1 MPPTPETKIPTFRQP
16 EPYVVREMVML
27 TTESP
32 EYEDQP
38 VQERKSRIVVKRI
51 VVSIVE
57 EVSGTERL
65 SNKELESVLD
75 EILTKDGEK
84 GVVKKQRSVEIF
96 IPKDISS
103 DPDQLTQSDLDK
115 IQDYLSKQP
124 GTRQGQYVIRIETSD
139 GMDQI
144 IFSFVIGPEK
154 APSKTG
160 PTESST
166 ENNPDSQ
173 TPAPEDQQR
182 DQEGS
187 PNGSGEENTE
197 KPSNPND
204 QSLYLDPRESK
215 KSIALGD
222 TSGQASDQ
230 AWSLALG
237 SLWLARKSGDSAG
250 ESQVD
255 FSVQARRMRRLLS
268 QSTPSKKNVS
278 NSRTME

>member
-1 MPPTPETKIPTFRQP
+1 M
-16 EPYVVREMVML
+16 VREMVML

-65 SNKELESVLD
+65 SNKQLENVLD
-75 EILTKDGEK
+75 ETPTKDGEK
-84 GVVKKQRSVEIF
+84 EVVKKQRSVEIF
-96 IPKDISS
+96 IPEDILS
-103 DPDQLTQSDLDK
+103 DSDQLTQSDLDK

-124 GTRQGQYVIRIETSD
+124 GTRQGQYVITIETSD
-139 GMDQI
+139 GMRQI
-144 IFSFVIGPEK
+144 IFSFVIGPEQ

-173 TPAPEDQQR
+173 TPSQEDQQG

-187 PNGSGEENTE
+187 PNGSREENTE

-230 AWSLALG
+230 AWSLVV
-237 SLWLARKSGDSAG
+237 S
-250 ESQVD
+250 SQVRR
-255 FSVQARRMRRLLS
+255 FSWRV
-268 QSTPSKKNVS
+268 PS
-278 NSRTME
+278 